1 MLLLHYS
8 CRAFCIKMSTFV
20 GSIAVLY
27 FELIHCI
34 YIAKCHS
41 TVNCDQVGYAYRNV
55 DKEIEICLNAI

>member
-1 MLLLHYS
+1 
-8 CRAFCIKMSTFV
+8 MSTFV